1 METSNTVASNHRPL
15 PAGRSRP
22 NWAGRIAL
30 LFLLALPLAAAL
42 DVPASLD
49 EDDVRF
55 SLVGKG
61 TFRWK
66 RIVLAYDACLHGPSG
81 TQSTNLLEGGPLRLE
96 IHYRREFSAADIV
109 SGGNALLRR
118 NISDD
123 LYRKLESRLEKLNRA
138 YVSVKP
144 GDRYTL
150 TFAPEKGTTLR
161 LNGRPLVT
169 VEGADFAA
177 AYFRIWLGADPISP
191 ALRDQLLGLKPAS
204 NP

>member
-1 METSNTVASNHRPL
+1 MESAISNAP
-15 PAGRSRP
+15 RSRP
-22 NWAGRIAL
+22 AWPSRIAL
-30 LFLLALPLAAAL
+30 LFLLALPLAAAIE
-42 DVPASLD
+42 VPASLD

-55 SLVGKG
+55 TLVGKG

-66 RIVLAYDACLHGPSG
+66 RLVHAYDACLHATPATS
-81 TQSTNLLEGGPLRLE
+81 STNLFAGGPLRLE
-96 IHYRREFSAADIV
+96 IHYRREFSAAEIV

-118 NISDD
+118 NISAD
-123 LYRKLESRLEKLNRA
+123 LYQKLESRLDKLNRA

-150 TFAPEKGTTLR
+150 TFTPEKGTTLR
-161 LNGRPLVT
+161 LNGKPLVT

-177 AYFRIWLGADPISP
+177 AYFRIWLGSDPINPS
-191 ALRDQLLGLKPAS
+191 LRDQLLGVKPSS

>member
-1 METSNTVASNHRPL
+1 METSNTTATNHRAL
-15 PAGRSRP
+15 PAGRSWP

-49 EDDVRF
+49 EDEIRF

-66 RIVLAYDACLHGPSG
+66 RIVLAYDACLHGPA
-81 TQSTNLLEGGPLRLE
+81 TNQSTNLLNGGPLRLE

-138 YVSVKP
+138 YVDVKP

-150 TFAPEKGTTLR
+150 TFTPEKGTTLR

-169 VEGADFAA
+169 IEGADFAA

>member
-1 METSNTVASNHRPL
+1 METKISNAPSHR
-15 PAGRSRP
+15 RSWPSRV
-22 NWAGRIAL
+22 AL
-30 LFLLALPLAAAL
+30 LFLLVLPLAAAI

-49 EDDVRF
+49 EDNVRF
-55 SLVGKG
+55 ELVGKG

-96 IHYRREFSAADIV
+96 IHYRREFSAEDIV

-118 NISDD
+118 NISPE
-123 LYRKLESRLEKLNRA
+123 LYQKLESRLEKLNRA
-138 YVSVKP
+138 YLSVKP

-150 TFAPEKGTTLR
+150 TFTPEKGTTLR

-191 ALRDQLLGLKPAS
+191 ALRDQLLGQKSDS

>member
-1 METSNTVASNHRPL
+1 METKFSNASSHRRTWP
-15 PAGRSRP
+15 SRVS
-22 NWAGRIAL
+22 L
-30 LFLLALPLAAAL
+30 LFLLALPLAAAI

-55 SLVGKG
+55 ALVGKG

-66 RIVLAYDACLHGPSG
+66 RIVLAYDACLHGPAG
-81 TQSTNLLEGGPLRLE
+81 TESSTNLLEGGPLRLE

-118 NISDD
+118 NISAE
-123 LYRKLESRLEKLNRA
+123 LYQKLESRLEKLNRA

-150 TFAPEKGTTLR
+150 TFTPEKGTTLR

-191 ALRDQLLGLKPAS
+191 ALRDQLLGLKSDS

>member
-1 METSNTVASNHRPL
+1 MGMKSKISNASRH
-15 PAGRSRP
+15 RP

-66 RIVLAYDACLHGPSG
+66 RIVLAYDACLHGPAAN
-81 TQSTNLLEGGPLRLE
+81 QSTNLLEGGPLRLE

-118 NISDD
+118 NISAE
-123 LYRKLESRLEKLNRA
+123 LYQQLESRLEKLNRA

-150 TFAPEKGTTLR
+150 TFTPEKGTTLR
-161 LNGRPLVT
+161 LNGRSLVT

-191 ALRDQLLGLKPAS
+191 ALRDQLLGLKSDS